1 MKLRLRGNTLR
12 LRLNQ
17 SEVRSLSE
25 GGSVESAT
33 SFGPG
38 QTLAYRVVPIGAAP
52 EASLEGTA
60 IVLRLPTAS
69 LRSWAQSDDLTLEH
83 EQKWDGGAL
92 RIALEKDLACAHPR
106 SGEDNSDAFPNP
118 ATGMSHCG

>member
-25 GGSVESAT
+25 GATVESAT

-38 QTLAYRVVPIGAAP
+38 QTLAYRVVPGGAAP
-52 EASLEGTA
+52 EARLEGSA
-60 IVLRLPTAS
+60 IVLHLPAAS
-69 LRSWAQSDDLTLEH
+69 LGGWAASDELTLEH
-83 EQKWDGGAL
+83 EQKWNGGAL
-92 RIALEKDLACAHPR
+92 RISLEKDLACAHPR
-106 SGEDNSDAFPNP
+106 QGEDHSDAFPNP